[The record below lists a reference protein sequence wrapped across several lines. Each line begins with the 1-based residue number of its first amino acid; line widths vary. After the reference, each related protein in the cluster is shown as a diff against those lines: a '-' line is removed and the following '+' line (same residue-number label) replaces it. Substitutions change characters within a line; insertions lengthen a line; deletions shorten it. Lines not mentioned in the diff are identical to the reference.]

1 MTFVGRENN
10 MQILREY
17 FYLEVIISSLFICY
31 TRGDWGDNGP
41 PPSLYVYCFY
51 MFTRFARV
59 LIGHRLLRRQ
69 ILFPTLKYIPTFQ
82 PQETIFFVEF
92 GICMTTL
99 RNIRGN
105 CDTNVVLWEW
115 LMWAGVRAAAHKF
128 TIYQALTMWIDSV
141 NKFN

>member
-17 FYLEVIISSLFICY
+17 FYLEVLISSLLICI
-31 TRGDWGDNGP
+31 TQGETGATMVP

-69 ILFPTLKYIPTFQ
+69 ILFPTLEYIPTFQ
-82 PQETIFFVEF
+82 PQENIFCRIWNLYDYITKHK
-92 GICMTTL
+92 GKL
-99 RNIRGN
+99 RYKCCFMG
-105 CDTNVVLWEW
+105 W
-115 LMWAGVRAAAHKF
+115 LMRAGVRADTPPTNSLF
-128 TIYQALTMWIDSV
+128 TKPLRCGLIA
-141 NKFN
+141 

>member
-1 MTFVGRENN
+1 MCWENN

-51 MFTRFARV
+51 MFTRFAHV

-69 ILFPTLKYIPTFQ
+69 ILFPTLKYIPQ
-82 PQETIFFVEF
+82 PQETIFFCR
-92 GICMTTL
+92 ICNLYDYITKHKGKL
-99 RNIRGN
+99 RYKCCFMG
-105 CDTNVVLWEW
+105 W
-115 LMWAGVRAAAHKF
+115 LMRAGVRAAAYEF
-128 TIYQALTMWIDSV
+128 TIYQALTMWIDSM
-141 NKFN
+141 NKSN